1 MDCTIYQRLDETVT
15 CRGWVLMSY
24 PAMIT
29 VPSVMEI
36 SPVNI
41 LNVVV
46 FPAPESKVQS
56 RSHMSMDQCRSST
69 IHGRP

>member
-1 MDCTIYQRLDETVT
+1 
-15 CRGWVLMSY
+15 MSY
-24 PAMIT
+24 PAMIA

-56 RSHMSMDQCRSST
+56 RSHTSMEHDDQMIITVKSY
-69 IHGRP
+69 